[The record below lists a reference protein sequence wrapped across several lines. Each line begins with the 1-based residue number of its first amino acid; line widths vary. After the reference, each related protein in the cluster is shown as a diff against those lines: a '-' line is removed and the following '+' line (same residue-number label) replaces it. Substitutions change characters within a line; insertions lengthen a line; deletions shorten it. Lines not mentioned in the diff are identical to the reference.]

1 MKKRHL
7 RTKSL
12 RFSMIMLSF
21 VLLFALV
28 PWQGDAS
35 AVGKG
40 SLIVSSVYEDSARKT
55 VSISVEASSV
65 EDMAS
70 GQLELRY
77 DPQVGY
83 ARSVEAGSAVS
94 GSISTVNYEAAKDG
108 IIKFAW
114 ISTEELS
121 SDGELLNLEFYTTHE
136 KGVKATDLELVATQ
150 VFDEDGE
157 EIKVALEDGYV
168 KPFDGKI
175 EVAEEVVGDKTWTV
189 TFSTPMLSSSIT
201 NQSVYILNESR
212 RNLVKADLSLSN
224 DGTVLTVT
232 PDEELGRYFDYSLI
246 VSENVRSMTNT
257 RLKQAVKVPFTVK

>member
-1 MKKRHL
+1 
-7 RTKSL
+7 
-12 RFSMIMLSF
+12 MIMLSF
-21 VLLFALV
+21 VLLFALL

-55 VSISVEASSV
+55 VSISVEASDI
-65 EDMAS
+65 ENMAS

-94 GSISTVNYEAAKDG
+94 GSISTVNDEAAKDG

-136 KGVKATDLELVATQ
+136 QGVKATDLELVQTQ
-150 VFDEDGE
+150 VFDESGKAINVSLVE
-157 EIKVALEDGYV
+157 GFV
-168 KPFDGKI
+168 KPFDGQ
-175 EVAEEVVGDKTWTV
+175 VDASEEVTEDKEWTV
-189 TFSTPMLSSSIT
+189 TFSTPMEPTSI
-201 NQSVYILNESR
+201 NERSVYITNESR
-212 RNLVKADLSLSN
+212 GYVHNADLSLSS
-224 DGTVLTVT
+224 DGKVLTVT
-232 PDEELGRYFDYSLI
+232 PKESYGGYFDYSLV
-246 VSENVRSMTNT
+246 VSENVRSKTNT
-257 RLKQAVKVPFTVK
+257 KLKQAVKVPFTVEITAGGNGMSKN